1 MARNKQIDLL
11 LEQVHIEEMTTEGKG
26 LARHNGMVVFVSG
39 AVMGDVADVQVY
51 QRKKNFMEGR
61 IANLLVP
68 SPYRQEPYCTHFGY
82 CGGCRL
88 QHLTYEAQL
97 QWKQKHVIDN
107 LERIGKVF
115 IPEYRPI
122 LPSAQTTRYRNK
134 LQFSFS
140 NKRWFPPELLDRAA
154 ELEQNAVGFHVPN
167 QFDKVI
173 DIQTCYHQ
181 AEPSNALRN
190 QLKAFALR
198 NGYTFFDIWLQHGFL
213 RNLTVRNTTLG
224 QWMVIVQFYDNLP
237 EQIQATMQ
245 FIAEQFPEITSL
257 FYVVNQK
264 GNDTFDD
271 LELTLYKG
279 MPYIEEQMEHMRF
292 RIGPKSFFQT
302 NSRQAVELYKATREL
317 AGLTGEEIVYDLYTG
332 TGTIACFVANRAK
345 KVVGIEYVEAAVQD
359 AWLNAAINQVN
370 NAVFIAGDMAQ
381 IFNAKLIA
389 QHGKPD
395 VIITDPPRAG
405 MHELVV
411 QAIKNSQAK
420 KVVYVSCNPATQ
432 ARDIALMAD
441 MYVPL
446 VAQPVDMFPQTTHV
460 ENIVLLER
468 RDIVEQRLQIE

>member
-1 MARNKQIDLL
+1 MGRNTKFELL
-11 LEQVHIEEMTTEGKG
+11 LEQVQIEEMTTEGKG
-26 LARHNGMVVFVSG
+26 LARHNGMVVFVEG
-39 AVMGDVADVQVY
+39 AVVGDVADVQVY
-51 QRKKNFMEGR
+51 LQKKNVMEAR
-61 IANLLVP
+61 LARLVVP
-68 SPYRQEPYCTHFGY
+68 SPNRRTPYCSHFGY

-97 QWKQKHVIDN
+97 QWKQKHVHDCI
-107 LERIGKVF
+107 ERIGKVF

-122 LPSAQTTRYRNK
+122 LPSEKITHYRNK

-140 NKRWFPPELLDRAA
+140 NKRWFPREMLDQAPNM
-154 ELEQNAVGFHVPN
+154 EQNAVGFHVPDH
-167 QFDKVI
+167 FDKVI
-173 DIQTCYHQ
+173 DIENCYHQ

-190 QLKAFALR
+190 ELRAFALK
-198 NGYTFFDIWLQHGFL
+198 NGYTFFDIWLQKGFL

-224 QWMVIVQFYDNLP
+224 QWMVILQFYDNLP
-237 EQIQATMQ
+237 EQIEATMQ
-245 FIAEQFPEITSL
+245 FVSGRFPEITSL
-257 FYVVNQK
+257 YYVINQK

-302 NSRQAVELYKATREL
+302 NSRQAVELYKATRAL

-332 TGTIACFVANRAK
+332 TGTIACFVANQAK

-359 AWLNAAINQVN
+359 ARLNASLNQVHN
-370 NAVFIAGDMAQ
+370 VSFFAGDMALV
-381 IFNAKLIA
+381 FNDAFIE
-389 QHGKPD
+389 QQGKPD

-411 QAIKNSQAK
+411 QAINQSDAK
-420 KVVYVSCNPATQ
+420 RVVYVSCNPATQ
-432 ARDIALMAD
+432 ARDLALMAEK
-441 MYVPL
+441 YVPL
-446 VAQPVDMFPQTTHV
+446 IAQPVDMFPQTTHV

-468 RDIVEQRLQIE
+468 RDLVEQRLQI

>member
-1 MARNKQIDLL
+1 MARDKSIDLL
-11 LEQVHIEEMTTEGKG
+11 LEHVHIEEMTTEGKG
-26 LARHNGMVVFVSG
+26 LARHNGMVVFVQG
-39 AVMGDVADVQVY
+39 AVPGDVADVQVY
-51 QRKKNFMEGR
+51 QRKKNFMEAR
-61 IANLLVP
+61 LVKLISP
-68 SPYRQEPYCTHFGY
+68 SPQRSTPYCSHFGY
-82 CGGCRL
+82 CGGCKL

-97 QWKQKHVIDN
+97 QWKQKHVLDC

-122 LPSAQTTRYRNK
+122 LPSELTVRYRNK
-134 LQFSFS
+134 LQFAFS
-140 NKRWFPPELLDRAA
+140 NKRWFPPELLDQAPYM
-154 ELEQNAVGFHVPN
+154 EQNAVGFHVPN

-173 DIQTCYHQ
+173 DIETCYHQ

-190 QLKAFALR
+190 ELKAFALQ
-198 NGYTFFDIWLQHGFL
+198 NGYTFFDIWLQRGFL

-224 QWMVIVQFYDNLP
+224 QWMVIVQFYDDLP
-237 EQIQATMQ
+237 EQIQATMR
-245 FIAEQFPEITSL
+245 FIAERFPQITSL

-279 MPYIEEQMEHMRF
+279 IPYIEEQMEHMRF

-345 KVVGIEYVEAAVQD
+345 KVIGIEYVEAAVQD
-359 AWLNAAINQVN
+359 AWLNASLNGVN
-370 NAVFIAGDMAQ
+370 NAAFFAGDMAQ
-381 IFNAKLIA
+381 IFNDEFMA
-389 QHGKPD
+389 QHGLPD

-411 QAIKNSQAK
+411 EAIKRSNAK
-420 KVVYVSCNPATQ
+420 RVVYVSCNPATQ
-432 ARDIALMAD
+432 ARDLALMAD
-441 MYVPL
+441 QYVPL

-468 RDIVEQRLQIE
+468 RDLVEQRLQV